1 MSTCLARQPIFDT
14 NLNVYGYELLFRS
27 SEASKSYDGTDPDQ
41 ASSETIMLS
50 LDIGARRLTGNRMAF
65 INFTENLLLNEVA
78 TILPRNFL
86 VVEILETVNPSEE
99 VLDACRKLKK
109 QGYLLS
115 VDDYEYSESN
125 LDLLELAD
133 IVKIDFLKYTSTEAL
148 KKEVEK
154 IRTRL
159 HKIGRFSKT
168 RLLAEKVETQEAYLM
183 AKEIG
188 FSYFQGYFFSKPEIF
203 SKKTIYP
210 MRVNQLRLVRDAMDP
225 MVDYKRLAETIG
237 NDPILSYRILRL
249 VNSAYYGLRYR
260 LSSIKHALAVL
271 GIENI
276 KKYVTLLTIEQMTD
290 DRPDELCR
298 MSLIRGHFLESLAP
312 LVGMRKAKND
322 LFLLGLFSLMD
333 IMTGVSMQE
342 VVELTQL
349 SENIAVPLLTGKGK
363 KADMLNLIIS
373 YEQGSFDHTGEMAMK
388 YGLSLQVI
396 LELYLDAVEW
406 SDELFDYTYA
416 AKK

>member
-1 MSTCLARQPIFDT
+1 MSTCLARQPIFDAS
-14 NLNVYGYELLFRS
+14 LNVYGYELLFRS

-99 VLDACRKLKK
+99 VLSACRKLKK

-125 LDLLELAD
+125 LELLELAD

-154 IRTRL
+154 IRARL
-159 HKIGRFSKT
+159 HKTGRLSKT
-168 RLLAEKVETQEAYLM
+168 RLLAEKVETQEAYLI

-225 MVDYKRLAETIG
+225 MVDYKRLADTIG

-290 DRPDELCR
+290 DKPDELCR

-363 KADMLNLIIS
+363 KADMLELIIS
-373 YEQGSFDHTGEMAMK
+373 YEQGNFDRTGEMAMK

>member
-27 SEASKSYDGTDPDQ
+27 SEASKSYDGKDPDQ

-99 VLDACRKLKK
+99 VLEACKKLKK

-125 LDLLELAD
+125 LELLELAD
-133 IVKIDFLKYTSTEAL
+133 IVKIDFLKYTNTETL

-154 IRTRL
+154 IKARL
-159 HKIGRFSKT
+159 HKIGRLSKT
-168 RLLAEKVETQEAYLM
+168 RLLAEKVESQEAYAM

-210 MRVNQLRLVRDAMDP
+210 MRVNQLRLVREAMDP

-290 DRPDELCR
+290 DKPDELCR

-333 IMTGVSMQE
+333 IMTGVTMQE

-363 KADMLNLIIS
+363 KADMLNLIVS
-373 YEQGSFDHTGEMAMK
+373 YEQGSFDNTGEMAMK

-416 AKK
+416 KK

>member
-99 VLDACRKLKK
+99 VLEACKKLKK

-125 LDLLELAD
+125 LELLELAD
-133 IVKIDFLKYTSTEAL
+133 IVKIDFLKYTNTETL

-154 IRTRL
+154 IKARL
-159 HKIGRFSKT
+159 HKIGRLSKT
-168 RLLAEKVETQEAYLM
+168 RLLAEKVESQEAYAM

-210 MRVNQLRLVRDAMDP
+210 MRVNQLRLVREAMDP

-290 DRPDELCR
+290 DKPDELCR

-333 IMTGVSMQE
+333 IMTGVTMQE

-363 KADMLNLIIS
+363 KADMLNLIVS
-373 YEQGSFDHTGEMAMK
+373 YEQGSFDNTGEMAMK

-416 AKK
+416 KK

>member
-27 SEASKSYDGTDPDQ
+27 SEASKSYDGKDPDQ

-99 VLDACRKLKK
+99 VLEACKKLKK

-125 LDLLELAD
+125 LELLELAD
-133 IVKIDFLKYTSTEAL
+133 IVKIDFLKYTNTETL

-154 IRTRL
+154 IKARL
-159 HKIGRFSKT
+159 HKIGRLSKT
-168 RLLAEKVETQEAYLM
+168 RLLAEKVESQEAYAM

-210 MRVNQLRLVRDAMDP
+210 MRVNQLRLVREAMDP

-290 DRPDELCR
+290 DKPDELCR

-333 IMTGVSMQE
+333 IMTGVTMQE

-363 KADMLNLIIS
+363 KADMLNLIVS
-373 YEQGSFDHTGEMAMK
+373 YEQGSFDNTGEMAMK

-396 LELYLDAVEW
+396 LELYLEAVEW

-416 AKK
+416 KK

>member
-14 NLNVYGYELLFRS
+14 NLNVYGYELLYRS
-27 SEASKSYDGTDPDQ
+27 SETSKSYDAADPDQ

-50 LDIGARRLTGNRMAF
+50 LDIGARRLTGNKMAF
-65 INFTENLLLNEVA
+65 INFTENLLMNEVA

-86 VVEILETVNPSEE
+86 VVEILETVSTSDE
-99 VLDACRKLKK
+99 VLNACRRLKK

-115 VDDYEYSESN
+115 VDDYEYSEATAG
-125 LDLLELAD
+125 LLELAD
-133 IVKIDFLKYTSTEAL
+133 IVKIDFLKYESAAAL
-148 KKEVEK
+148 KKEVEQ
-154 IRTRL
+154 IRERL
-159 HKIGRFSKT
+159 HKIGRSTKT
-168 RLLAEKVETQEAYLM
+168 RLLAEKVETKDDYLL
-183 AKEIG
+183 ARELG

-203 SKKTIYP
+203 GKKTIYP
-210 MRVNQLRLVRDAMDP
+210 MRVTQLRLVRDAMDP
-225 MVDYKRLAETIG
+225 MVDYKRLAETIS

-290 DRPDELCR
+290 DKPDELCR
-298 MSLIRGHFLESLAP
+298 MSLIRGHFLESIAP
-312 LVGMRKAKND
+312 LVGLRKAKND

-333 IMTGVSMQE
+333 IMTGFSMQE

-349 SENIAVPLLTGKGK
+349 SESIAIPLLTGTGK
-363 KADMLNLIIS
+363 KSDMLKLILS
-373 YEQGSFDHTGEMAMK
+373 YEQGHFEQTAEMASK
-388 YGLSLQVI
+388 YGLSIQIILQ
-396 LELYLDAVEW
+396 LYLDAVEW

-416 AKK
+416 KK